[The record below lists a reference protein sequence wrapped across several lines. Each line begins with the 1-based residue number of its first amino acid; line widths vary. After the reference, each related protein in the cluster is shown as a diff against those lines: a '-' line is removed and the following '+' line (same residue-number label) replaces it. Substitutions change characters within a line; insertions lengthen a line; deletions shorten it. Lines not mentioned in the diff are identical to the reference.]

1 MSLKNS
7 FIVTKAD
14 FSRVLASVGKFV
26 SSTPPLDVI
35 DLLFIKDIIKSEARE
50 RLFLTAF
57 NGEAGIKAIMPATS
71 NGDFPGQSA
80 RTGGQPITIGIKAGL
95 LAELVS
101 TLDGEINIG
110 LTEDNKVQVQAG
122 KSRSRLNCIIG
133 PTLPE
138 ISVPNARS
146 ILSVTG
152 KVLRSLSRVID
163 FSSRDAARAS
173 LQSILFEVANG
184 EISAYAADGY
194 GAAYV
199 TEKAESKEEVSLL
212 ISNAGNFVS
221 RLTGLVSNEDVVSVM
236 ASADNRRVIF
246 GIKEA
251 KSRKAM
257 MLSVPTMDIS
267 TFPSGQLR
275 AMFAVSQKG
284 SRALIDGKNL
294 MLAARQ
300 VSVMDPGRGCARL
313 QSRDGQLHVLTAYST
328 ETGMAHNILQVK
340 SMQGEFDVVAR
351 ATQIIKIME
360 AAAGESEVHFACSG
374 DKQPLHFHQ
383 GSYQAVIM
391 PMVLEGAAVATVEET
406 ETVPA

>member
-14 FSRVLASVGKFV
+14 FSRVLSSVGRFV
-26 SSTPPLDVI
+26 SSVPPMDVI
-35 DLLFIKDIIKSEARE
+35 DLLFVKDIVKGEARE
-50 RLFLTAF
+50 RLFITAF

-71 NGDFPGQSA
+71 NGDF
-80 RTGGQPITIGIKAGL
+80 GQPITIGLKAGL

-133 PTLPE
+133 ATLPE

-146 ILSVTG
+146 ILNVTG
-152 KVLRSLSRVID
+152 KVLRSLGRVID
-163 FSSRDAARAS
+163 FSSKDATRAS
-173 LQSILFEVANG
+173 LQSVLFEVANG
-184 EISAYAADGY
+184 EISAYAADGF

-199 TEKAESKEEVSLL
+199 TEKAESKEEASLL
-212 ISNAGNFVS
+212 ISNAGGFLS
-221 RLTGLVSNEDVVSVM
+221 RLTGLVSDEDVVSVM
-236 ASADNRRVIF
+236 ASTDNRRAIF
-246 GIKEA
+246 GIKDA

-257 MLSVPTMDIS
+257 MLSVPTMDIN
-267 TFPSGQLR
+267 TFPSGQLK

-284 SRALIDGKNL
+284 PQALIDGKNL
-294 MLAARQ
+294 LLAARQ
-300 VSVMDPGRGCARL
+300 VSVMDPGRSCARL

-340 SMQGEFDVVAR
+340 SMQGEFNVVAR
-351 ATQIIKIME
+351 ATQIIKIVE

-383 GSYQAVIM
+383 GNYRAVIM
-391 PMVLEGAAVATVEET
+391 PMIVDNVAEKSAVEEM
-406 ETVPA
+406 ESVPA